1 MPRVDEALADVSEAD
16 RRLVLAEAGN
26 VGALLPD
33 TRCQLDKMTIRR
45 HQVEAS
51 EPLRTQ
57 KVHGVD
63 DRRDIGGVL
72 ANRVRK
78 ISMWP
83 AFIEWRNLGLAV
95 EPRAGAIA
103 VDPPHAGAIDFCG
116 SIEQHGKLARAVG
129 SSVMPGIVSANYLLV
144 FAGLPGVP
152 TIDPRDVEN

>member
-116 SIEQHGKLARAVG
+116 SIEQHGSDLRGRVVSVDQHGKLARAVG
-129 SSVMPGIVSANYLLV
+129 SSVMLDIVSAN
-144 FAGLPGVP
+144 
-152 TIDPRDVEN
+152 